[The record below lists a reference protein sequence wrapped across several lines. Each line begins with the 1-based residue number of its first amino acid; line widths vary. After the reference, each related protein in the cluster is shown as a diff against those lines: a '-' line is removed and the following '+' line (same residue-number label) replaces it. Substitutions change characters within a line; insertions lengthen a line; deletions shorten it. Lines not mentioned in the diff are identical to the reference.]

1 MKSLYSIELTEK
13 VGDEYFKE
21 QGRVKISFADGVPR
35 WYLPDS
41 SEYAIVSQ
49 KDLEILHFR
58 RTPAGW
64 LAFDP
69 YISTI
74 GQLHGSF

>member
-1 MKSLYSIELTEK
+1 
-13 VGDEYFKE
+13 
-21 QGRVKISFADGVPR
+21 VPR
-35 WYLPDS
+35 WYLADS

-49 KDLEILHFR
+49 RDLEILHFR